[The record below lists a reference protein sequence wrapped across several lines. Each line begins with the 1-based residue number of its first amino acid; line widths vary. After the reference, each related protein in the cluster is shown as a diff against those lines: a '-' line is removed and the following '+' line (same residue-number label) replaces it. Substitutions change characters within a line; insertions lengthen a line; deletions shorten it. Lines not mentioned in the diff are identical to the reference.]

1 MIEKIVLDYLK
12 QSIAAVYM
20 EVPREPPDKF
30 VLIERTGG
38 SETNKIRSGTLA
50 IQSYA
55 PTLYEA
61 AALNEEVKT
70 LMDGITALPS
80 VSSCDLNADYNYTDT
95 ASKRYRYQAV
105 YNVVY
110 F

>member
-12 QSIAAVYM
+12 QSISAVYM
-20 EVPREPPDKF
+20 EVPREPPTTF
-30 VLIERTGG
+30 VIIERTGG
-38 SETNKIRSGTLA
+38 TETNRIRSATLA

-55 PTLYEA
+55 GTLYEA
-61 AALNEEVKT
+61 ASLNETVKA